1 MEENRRKVYKNSAAT
16 FLDRGAKLIH
26 RVFCPHPSLP
36 GFSDVL
42 MCCTETC
49 SCGTGRLLSV
59 RHSVQVS
66 HLLQELPQDS
76 ETISTLVRP
85 RFPTETA
92 LGGELYA
99 TYNSKDFFGRDEHTK
114 FYVMGLVVATEFLH
128 KRNNYEMMATD
139 VIIVAENIDHETT
152 KDLGFES
159 HVENLNSNLTMASDV
174 INVAGIIDHET
185 LKNYDFE
192 TFIVLSVAGNTDSE
206 NVNDFGLHVYEQ
218 HTEFEAEQS
227 VAHHEKPSGVV
238 NRATVNVALLRCGTF
253 GAVGLVGN
261 KNREFMNSDSCF

>member
-1 MEENRRKVYKNSAAT
+1 
-16 FLDRGAKLIH
+16 
-26 RVFCPHPSLP
+26 
-36 GFSDVL
+36 

-59 RHSVQVS
+59 PHSVQVP
-66 HLLQELPQDS
+66 HVLQELSQDS

-114 FYVMGLVVATEFLH
+114 FYVMGVVVATEFLH
-128 KRNNYEMMATD
+128 KRGFVHRDLMPENVLLIVSFVEELNNYEMMATD
-139 VIIVAENIDHETT
+139 AIIVAENIDHETT

-174 INVAGIIDHET
+174 ISVAGIIDHET

-206 NVNDFGLHVYEQ
+206 NVNDFGLHVYDQ

-253 GAVGLVGN
+253 GAVGLVEN